1 MLVIVVKVGY
11 IVMMDPST
19 GTRTKLLRMRGA
31 AVVAVYHPLIDEEL
45 VRILHGYEVS
55 IIVKKNTS
63 YI

>member
-31 AVVAVYHPLIDEEL
+31 RAVGVYHPLIDEQL
-45 VRILHGYEVS
+45 VRILHRYEVE
-55 IIVKKNTS
+55 V
-63 YI
+63 